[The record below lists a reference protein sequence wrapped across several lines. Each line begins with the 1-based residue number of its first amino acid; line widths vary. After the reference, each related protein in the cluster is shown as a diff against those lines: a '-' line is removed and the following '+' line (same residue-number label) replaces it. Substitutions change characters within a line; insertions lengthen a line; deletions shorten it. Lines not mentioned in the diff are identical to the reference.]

1 MQGELKEGKGRDG
14 GKKRKEERE
23 NLNKVQQKLPV
34 PIENF
39 GSTAQALSQ
48 RYQGLGTGHNVF
60 FVRIL
65 LKGPGTLRPLAS
77 VYDPTITVAVGIL
90 P

>member
-60 FVRIL
+60 FIV
-65 LKGPGTLRPLAS
+65 S
-77 VYDPTITVAVGIL
+77 
-90 P
+90 